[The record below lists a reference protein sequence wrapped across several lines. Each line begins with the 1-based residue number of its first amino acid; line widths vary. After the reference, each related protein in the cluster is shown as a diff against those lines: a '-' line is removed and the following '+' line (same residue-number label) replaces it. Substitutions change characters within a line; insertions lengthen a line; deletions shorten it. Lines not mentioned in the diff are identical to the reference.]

1 MDEKEVKDRTRYF
14 TERPRNIYAGN
25 LKNFPEER
33 RTLRSGVIPL
43 AYRRGWVYMGFALH
57 AKGKSIGDFGGY
69 VEDGETTLEAGL
81 REFSE
86 ESLAIFDPM
95 LDTGI
100 SGESTIIASNLT
112 ATLFI
117 PLERGTLLGNPVAAR
132 IVFQEARQWRLR
144 FGYSSD
150 CAAIIWLSEICDST
164 TLFLPVK
171 RLFQTREAREALRKI
186 TVYPESKEKTV
197 VRGTVHKQCEVYEQ
211 TLSPAEAFITDI
223 IALLPNGLVGEEVL
237 TRIMVD
243 YVAKVSI
250 EIKDFYK
257 QVSIDRNINP
267 IMLCEVSQW
276 YWNYHRREMNMENLS
291 PFLAEICYPPEQVL
305 TSPVSDSMVE
315 SAYTKYREN
324 VDYIH
329 DGTVSLLLS
338 HIPPGDV
345 ESLVATANSGLNKG
359 CRSSHTVGGRM

>member
-1 MDEKEVKDRTRYF
+1 
-14 TERPRNIYAGN
+14 
-25 LKNFPEER
+25 
-33 RTLRSGVIPL
+33 
-43 AYRRGWVYMGFALH
+43 MGFALH

-150 CAAIIWLSEICDST
+150 CAAIIWLSEIRDSSV
-164 TLFLPVK
+164 LFLPVR
-171 RLFQTREAREALRKI
+171 RLLQTREAREALRKI

-197 VRGTVHKQCEVYEQ
+197 IKGTVDKQCGQ
-211 TLSPAEAFITDI
+211 TPPPAEAFITDI
-223 IALLPNGLVGEEVL
+223 IALLPNGLVEEEVL

-257 QVSIDRNINP
+257 QVSISRNINP

-305 TSPVSDSMVE
+305 PVSDSMVE
-315 SAYTKYREN
+315 SAYSKYREN

-329 DGTVSLLLS
+329 DSTVSLLLS

-359 CRSSHTVGGRM
+359 CRSL